1 MNTYQVLFAFKD
13 VLARKI
19 FNNEIIIVDII

>member
-1 MNTYQVLFAFKD
+1 MNIYQVLFAFKD

-19 FNNEIIIVDII
+19 FNNEILVVDII